1 MANVLSRQ
9 KLKPLFIGFG
19 KQANEYA
26 KVLSFLKIQISAVCV
41 RNLNKDKSKI
51 DRFKIKHR
59 FSSINKAL
67 STNTYNCV
75 FVFLP
80 WYTIDK
86 KIIQILKKTKKIIFC
101 EKPIALSYQKIK
113 KIHLISNKYNR
124 NLFILYNRRFYF
136 TLQFLEKNIENNMET
151 EIFIPEKVKTLIKSL
166 GKKIDGK
173 IKYHYSSHWIDFFKF
188 LFRSK
193 IIKIVK
199 KKENYLV
206 LLNKTFKKKKIKIN
220 FFYSE
225 EGRISALFRSKKKIF
240 KLNSLEK
247 LYEFNNRKSMFI
259 KKIDETTMNKFKPGV
274 FNLVKDILNKKFHRF
289 MKIDQLLNDYFHLRK
304 LPH

>member
-1 MANVLSRQ
+1 MANVLSKQ
-9 KLKPLFIGFG
+9 KIKPLFIGFG
-19 KQANEYA
+19 NQAHEYA
-26 KVLSFLKIQISAVCV
+26 KVLRFLNIKISAVCV
-41 RNLNKDKSKI
+41 RNLNKDKNKI

-67 STNTYNCV
+67 STKTYNCV

-86 KIIQILKKTKKIIFC
+86 KIIQILKNTKKVIFC

-113 KIHLISNKYNR
+113 KIKLISNKYNK
-124 NLFILYNRRFYF
+124 NLFILYNRRFYY
-136 TLQFLEKNIENNMET
+136 TLKFLEKKIENNMKI
-151 EIFIPEKVKTLIKSL
+151 EIIIPEKVKKIVRQL

-188 LFRSK
+188 LFKTK
-193 IIKIVK
+193 IIKIMK
-199 KKENYLV
+199 KGNKFLIS
-206 LLNKTFKKKKIKIN
+206 LNKTFKDKKIKIN

-225 EGRISALFRSKKKIF
+225 KGGIYALFKTKKKIL
-240 KLNSLEK
+240 KLNSLEV
-247 LYEFNNRKSMFI
+247 LYEFNNKKKLFI
-259 KKIDETTMNKFKPGV
+259 KKIDETKMNRFKPGV
-274 FNLVKDILNKKFHRF
+274 LNLIKDILNKRF
-289 MKIDQLLNDYFHLRK
+289 NRFVKINELENDYFYLKK